1 MMNSIPKMA
10 RPAATGPDL
19 AEHTSALQWWREAQP
34 YSLGQSQ
41 SARLRALPRRVAF
54 LENPD
59 WRLALEGD
67 TARAVRIALHTATSH
82 RRRLWAIDYAAS
94 ALLLCAAG
102 GDAAAAVT
110 LAYLRRRFAAPRL
123 HALREA

>member
-1 MMNSIPKMA
+1 MMISIPKMA

-34 YSLGQSQ
+34 CRLGESQ
-41 SARLRALPRRVAF
+41 AASLRALLSRVAF

-59 WRLALEGD
+59 WRLALEGN
-67 TARAVRIALHTATSH
+67 TARAVRIALRTETSH

-94 ALLLCAAG
+94 ALLQCAAG
-102 GDAAAAVT
+102 GDPAAAVT
-110 LAYLRRRFAAPRL
+110 LAYLRRRFIVPQRTTL
-123 HALREA
+123 GEV